1 MKPEIAIEVKNLW
14 KRFILPHEKKTTVFE
29 MLTKLHKKTTYE
41 EFWAL
46 REINF
51 SVAKGESFGIIG
63 ENGSGKT
70 TLLNLIT
77 NVIRP
82 TKGEIHVNGRLTAFL
97 ELGVGF
103 HPDMTVKENVYLYGA
118 LMGMSDKELD
128 SKFHQIIKFADLE
141 KFVDAKL
148 KNLSSG
154 MQVRLAFSTAAQTNP
169 EILLVDEVLAV
180 GDLEFQQKCFEKFME
195 FRKKGVTLVIVSH
208 DMNAIAKFCDTVML
222 LHQGRQIATGNPKEV
237 IDLYLQHR

>member
-1 MKPEIAIEVKNLW
+1 METAVEVKNLW
-14 KRFILPHEKKTTVFE
+14 KKFILPHEKRTTVFE

-46 REINF
+46 KEINF
-51 SVAKGESFGIIG
+51 SVAKGESLGIIG

-82 TKGEIHVNGRLTAFL
+82 TKGEIKVNGRLTAFL

-103 HPDMTVKENVYLYGA
+103 HPDMTAKENVYLYGA

-128 SKFHQIIKFADLE
+128 RKFNQIINFAGLE
-141 KFVDAKL
+141 RFVDAKL

-154 MQVRLAFSTAAQTNP
+154 MQVRLAFSTAIQTNP

-180 GDLEFQQKCFEKFME
+180 GDMEFQQKCFEKFEE
-195 FRKKGVTLVIVSH
+195 FRKKKITMLIVSH
-208 DMNAIAKFCDTVML
+208 NLNIIKKFCDRVL
-222 LHQGRQIATGNPKEV
+222 LLRRGEQIALGNNEEV
-237 IDLYLQHR
+237 IKLYENQR